1 MKKRS
6 PIFSIIFTV
15 FIDML
20 GVGVLIPVIPML
32 FLVPESTEYL
42 LPIGTSL
49 NSGFVL
55 FGLLLCIFPLMQ
67 FISAPILGQLSD
79 RFGRKPILVIAL
91 LGTCLGYI
99 LFAVGVFTKNIPLIF
114 ASRAL
119 DGITGGNISVAQA
132 AIADSTEP
140 KDRAKTFGL
149 IGAAFGLGFIIGPF
163 VGGILSDSHVVF
175 WFNSAIPFIFTSVL
189 AFINVLLVIFRFT
202 ETNKH
207 KAVDLKLNIFDS
219 IRRVI
224 VAFRDKK
231 LSPLFFTNFL
241 YVSGFTFF
249 TGFFGA
255 FLIKKFGFGQSE
267 IGNYFAYIGIW
278 IVITQAFI
286 TRYVSKRLEEK
297 DVLKWSMLGTGI
309 FMVLQVFVP
318 VWYLL
323 LIISPFFAIFNGLS
337 NSNSVGL
344 ISKSADKSMQGQV
357 LGMNSSVQ
365 ALANIFPPLLAG
377 FIAANLSYY
386 SPILIGGFIVI
397 FAGLFFRFV
406 AYRRLHTSFA
416 V

>member
-79 RFGRKPILVIAL
+79 RFGRKPILVISL

>member
-1 MKKRS
+1 MKKRN

-20 GVGVLIPVIPML
+20 GVGMLIPVIPML
-32 FLVPESTEYL
+32 FIVPESTEYL
-42 LPIGTSL
+42 LSAGTSL
-49 NSGFVL
+49 QTGYML

-67 FISAPILGQLSD
+67 FIAAPILGQLSD
-79 RFGRKPILVIAL
+79 RFGRKPILVISL
-91 LGTCLGYI
+91 FGTCLGYV
-99 LFAVGVFTKNIPLIF
+99 LFALGVFTKNLPLIF

-132 AIADSTEP
+132 AIADSTDP

-163 VGGILSDSHVVF
+163 VGGLLSDPHIVP
-175 WFNSAIPFIFTSVL
+175 WFNSTVPFIFTSIL
-189 AFINVLLVIFRFT
+189 AFVNVILVIFRFK
-202 ETNKH
+202 ETNQH
-207 KAVDLKLNIFDS
+207 KTTHLKLNIFDS
-219 IRRVI
+219 IKRVKK
-224 VAFRDKK
+224 AFADKK
-231 LSPLFFTNFL
+231 LSPLFLTNFL

-255 FLIKKFGFGQSE
+255 FLIKKFDFGQAE

-286 TRYVSKRLEEK
+286 TRFVSKRMKEEN
-297 DVLKWSMLGTGI
+297 VLRWSIVGTGI
-309 FMVLQVFVP
+309 FIIIQVFMP
-318 VWYLL
+318 AWSLL
-323 LIISPFFAIFNGLS
+323 LLISPFFAVFNGLS
-337 NSNSVGL
+337 NSNSVSL
-344 ISKSADKSMQGQV
+344 ISKSVDKSMQGQA

-386 SPILIGGFIVI
+386 SPILIAGFIMI
-397 FAGLFFRFV
+397 CAGLFFRLV
-406 AYRRLHTSFA
+406 VIKRLQDSFA